1 MCLYLLHG
9 LDVENFRG
17 IAWVGF
23 KTACGGV
30 YIGDTLYHRTDLIP
44 WKLRY
49 KLSFLCRPRSN

>member
-1 MCLYLLHG
+1 MHG